1 MPNRPRSVPILAGA
15 ALVCLALVPPAWARP
30 GPAPDPATATEAAST
45 LCAPAGTLRG
55 PGGQRAA
62 VVLCA
67 GGGPRGLSVSAPA
80 TCRVP
85 GTATRYACLTSGAWT
100 ARRAGRTVASGALPG
115 ADAVYPGPGTYTITA
130 DVHARSAPE
139 SVDLRGRVR
148 ATLTLHTPVAAPT
161 HHVEVDRTSVRPG
174 ATTTLTYTVHQDSAA
189 GDGSARLGLI
199 GEEGTGARLAADDA
213 RCVSPV
219 TGGDRAGT
227 RLGHA
232 LDCTLTGLRPGRPAT
247 VRVRVTLGPA
257 CSTVVSKLGYWL
269 PRGQEVTGGM
279 LPGPTV
285 RCA

>member
-1 MPNRPRSVPILAGA
+1 MPSRPRSVPILTGA
-15 ALVCLALVPPAWARP
+15 ALVCLALVPPAWGRP
-30 GPAPDPATATEAAST
+30 GPAPDPAAEAAST

-55 PGGQRAA
+55 AGGQRAA
-62 VVLCA
+62 VLLCA

-85 GTATRYACLTSGAWT
+85 GTAARYACLTSGTWT

-130 DVHARSAPE
+130 EVRARSAPE
-139 SVDLRGRVR
+139 GVDLRGTVR
-148 ATLTLHTPVAAPT
+148 ASLTLRTPRPAPT
-161 HHVEVDRTSVRPG
+161 HRVEVDRTALRPG
-174 ATTTLTYTVHQDSAA
+174 TGTTLTYTVHQDSAA

-199 GEEGTGARLAADDA
+199 GEERTGVRLATDDA

-219 TGGDRAGT
+219 TGGGPAGT
-227 RLGHA
+227 RLRHA
-232 LDCTLTGLRPGRPAT
+232 LDCALTGLRPGRPAT

-257 CSTVVSKLGYWL
+257 CSTVVSRLGYWL

-285 RCA
+285 RCG